1 MNDDENFMV
10 GEERSID
17 LNISDHYFRLT
28 TEGVR
33 LHSNLEGRYTS
44 LSDIVNDR
52 ARLACSIVKAYE
64 VDDLRKHLHFI
75 PADGDVSIKLTI
87 LENSAESIEHAIPQL
102 TEALGSSVR
111 FGEAVSLL
119 LFDWIAER
127 HSTEIV
133 MKLGLS
139 AEEAELYSQ
148 SFRRRRK

>member
-1 MNDDENFMV
+1 MKDDGDVMV

-17 LNISDHYFRLT
+17 LKISDHYFRLT

-33 LHSNLEGRYTS
+33 LFSNRERRYTT
-44 LSDIVNDR
+44 LNEVVNDR
-52 ARLACSIVKAYE
+52 AGLAGSIVKAYE
-64 VDDLRKHLHFI
+64 ADDLRKHLHFI
-75 PADGDVSIKLTI
+75 PADGEVSINLTI
-87 LENSAESIEHAIPQL
+87 LETSAASIEHAIPQL
-102 TEALGSSVR
+102 TSALGSSVR
-111 FGEAVSLL
+111 FAEAVSLL

-148 SFRRRRK
+148 SLRKRPK

>member
-1 MNDDENFMV
+1 MTGDGDVMV

-28 TEGVR
+28 TEGIR
-33 LHSNLEGRYTS
+33 LFSNREGRYTT
-44 LSDIVNDR
+44 LNDVVNDR
-52 ARLACSIVKAYE
+52 AGLACSIVQAYQA
-64 VDDLRKHLHFI
+64 DDLRKHLHFI
-75 PADGDVSIKLTI
+75 PADGDVSINLTI
-87 LENSAESIEHAIPQL
+87 LETSATSIEHAIPQL
-102 TEALGSSVR
+102 ASALGSSVR

-139 AEEAELYSQ
+139 AEEAEIYSQ
-148 SFRRRRK
+148 SLRKRPK